1 MSIKT
6 RSILSLTIVGT
17 LLLAACAGHP
27 QREAA
32 PSPSPPTT
40 AAPESK
46 PAPMIPRHAT
56 RPTAAPPEAVPAAP
70 GEMVG
75 VASCDQYLSTY
86 KACHR
91 AAGIYPPEQIDSRYE
106 AMRSSLL
113 RDASDPAKRPTLDQ
127 RCRALSKLLT
137 DALHG
142 KSCNAAPVAPS
153 TAGS

>member
-6 RSILSLTIVGT
+6 RSILSLSIVGA
-17 LLLAACAGHP
+17 LLLGACASHP
-27 QREAA
+27 QHEAA
-32 PSPSPPTT
+32 PPSPSTPT
-40 AAPESK
+40 ASEQHR
-46 PAPMIPRHAT
+46 PAPVIPRHA
-56 RPTAAPPEAVPAAP
+56 AKPAAP
-70 GEMVG
+70 SETRPAPPGEIVG

-91 AAGIYPPEQIDSRYE
+91 AAGIYPPDQIDAHYE
-106 AMRSSLL
+106 AMRDSLL
-113 RDASDPAKRPTLDQ
+113 RDARDPAKRATLDN

-153 TAGS
+153 TGS